1 MIRKITAGV
10 LDGVVNPA
18 LREYAE
24 CYVDIERSFAES
36 VEELGLPFAG
46 EEAGAGADE
55 SPEGAVGGDAAGQ
68 ETKGAECP
76 VAACPREG
84 APALPHELSN
94 YVDNGLQIL
103 NDGKSLLAGWQSS
116 ACAACRLGVGTETFI
131 ISTRCPKQC
140 FFCFNPN
147 QANYDGRHGEL
158 HDVVGQLEERYDQ
171 GVRYTHI
178 ALTGGEPLLHKQ
190 QTVEFFKRAKEL
202 YPQVHTRLY
211 TSGFG
216 IDVPTLEALR
226 DAGLDEIRFSVKT
239 EDVEWP
245 GAGTACEGTPSE
257 SSESASTVPAF
268 PLAIEETLAAM
279 ELAVGYIP
287 DVMVEMPVLPD
298 QLELMKAL
306 LVRLDAIGVKGINLL
321 ELGYPFFNAEE
332 FARRGYLLK
341 PSPYR
346 VLYDY
351 AYAGGLPVQGSERAC
366 LQLLA
371 FALEQGLRLGVHYC
385 SMENKHSGEIYLSN
399 APYQQQYPLYALSPN
414 DYFLKTAK
422 VFGADREPVRRLL
435 SALRVRF
442 QDDPANDFLAFN
454 PRDVALLASA
464 FPDMEVAISYALR
477 EQREEGPVLREL
489 RLDLT
494 TSATFDMAADL

>member
-1 MIRKITAGV
+1 MIRKITGAV
-10 LDGVVNPA
+10 LEGIANPV
-18 LREYAE
+18 LKDYAA
-24 CYVDIERSFAES
+24 CYVDIEQSFAES
-36 VEELGLPFAG
+36 VEGLGLPFSEVEG
-46 EEAGAGADE
+46 ECEAG
-55 SPEGAVGGDAAGQ
+55 SS
-68 ETKGAECP
+68 
-76 VAACPREG
+76 AACPREG
-84 APALPHELSN
+84 MPLLSN
-94 YVDNGLQIL
+94 ELHSYVDNGLEIL

-131 ISTRCPKQC
+131 ISTRCPKRC

-147 QANYDGRHGEL
+147 QENYDGRQGVL
-158 HDVVGQLEERYDQ
+158 HDVVGQLEARYDQ

-178 ALTGGEPLLHKQ
+178 ALTGGEPLLHKP

-202 YPQVHTRLY
+202 YPDVHTRLY

-239 EDVEWP
+239 EDVPWSGGV
-245 GAGTACEGTPSE
+245 GANG
-257 SSESASTVPAF
+257 SADGVNASADAPHFPA
-268 PLAIEETLAAM
+268 AIEETLDAM
-279 ELAVGYIP
+279 ALAVGYIP

-306 LVRLDAIGVKGINLL
+306 LVRLDAIGAKGINLL

-366 LQLLA
+366 LELLA
-371 FALEQGLRLGVHYC
+371 FALERGLRLGVHYC
-385 SMENKHSGEIYLSN
+385 SMENKHSGEIYLAN
-399 APYQQQYPLYALSPN
+399 APYAKQYPLFALSPN

-422 VFGADREPVRRLL
+422 VFGADCAPVRQVL

-442 QDDPANDFLAFN
+442 EEDPANSALSLN
-454 PRDVALLASA
+454 PADVSLLASA
-464 FPDMEVAISYALR
+464 FPDMEVAIAYAMR

-494 TSATFDMAADL
+494 TPATFDPKTDL